1 MSEVDKVRLVYYNC
15 KKEKFLEIGCDR
27 MVKDTT
33 KIVEELGLCDNFN
46 TFYNENKSY
55 MVKEDLSAL
64 LDKLIKK
71 YDLKKSQ
78 VIRAAEMSE
87 VYAYQIFSGLRV
99 PERKKLL
106 CLAVGMSL
114 NLEEVQTLLKCAG
127 YSPLY
132 VKLPFDSIILYGVC
146 KKLSVVQINE
156 LLFEYGLETLG

>member
-1 MSEVDKVRLVYYNC
+1 
-15 KKEKFLEIGCDR
+15 

-33 KIVEELGLCDNFN
+33 KIVEELGLCSDFK
-46 TFYNENKSY
+46 TFYNENKDY
-55 MVKEDLSAL
+55 MVKEDLSSL
-64 LDKLIKK
+64 LDKLLKEHN
-71 YDLKKSQ
+71 LKKSQ

-114 NLEEVQTLLKCAG
+114 NLDEVQTLLKCAG

-132 VKLPFDSIILYGVC
+132 VKIPFDSIVLFGIC
-146 KKLSVVQINE
+146 KNLSVVEINQ
-156 LLFEYGLETLG
+156 LLFDYGLETLG